1 MKLRG
6 RQRCQR
12 VSTLSAPL
20 APDLRPD
27 TLDRAGL
34 DALTS
39 ADSADRKEALKP
51 SPAAEVSAVSL
62 ARADTPRLF
71 TPSYLYFPLSPFKR
85 NPLTPLTPLR
95 AGRTTPSEAPAPTFA
110 LIQVAGMRPHY
121 GRHQ

>member
-1 MKLRG
+1 MKMRG

-27 TLDRAGL
+27 TLDCAGL
-34 DALTS
+34 DALTT
-39 ADSADRKEALKP
+39 ADSADRREALKP
-51 SPAAEVSAVSL
+51 PPAAEVSAVSL

-71 TPSYLYFPLSPFKR
+71 TPSYLYFPLSPFRR

-95 AGRTTPSEAPAPTFA
+95 AGRSTPSEAAA
-110 LIQVAGMRPHY
+110 LALAFIHVEGMGPQY

>member
-34 DALTS
+34 DALTT
-39 ADSADRKEALKP
+39 ADSADSKEALKP
-51 SPAAEVSAVSL
+51 SPAAQVSAVSL

-71 TPSYLYFPLSPFKR
+71 TPSYLYFPLSPFRR
-85 NPLTPLTPLR
+85 NPLTPLTPFP
-95 AGRTTPSEAPAPTFA
+95 AGRSSAVEGPTPIFA
-110 LIQVAGMRPHY
+110 LIQVAAMRPQY
-121 GRHQ
+121 GRHH